1 MKINTILLCLASI
14 ALLPSCLMATDS
26 LLVKRDSID
35 FRLNDSTI
43 TIIKHVYGQDSIRF
57 LSIHDDENTGAEAA
71 MDFIRENGGSLVELQ
86 YGNER
91 NIKFNLKSSLDK
103 CIFDPNGMFTDT
115 GAYRTLDKHA
125 RVTSEAVQAIRS
137 LGEKVLETYNYDS
150 LGYIITLHDRK
161 RKRLNSR
168 HKS

>member
-1 MKINTILLCLASI
+1 
-14 ALLPSCLMATDS
+14 
-26 LLVKRDSID
+26 
-35 FRLNDSTI
+35 
-43 TIIKHVYGQDSIRF
+43 
-57 LSIHDDENTGAEAA
+57 

-115 GAYRTLDKHA
+115 GAYRTLDNHA

-137 LGEKVLETYNYDS
+137 LGAKVLETHHYDS
-150 LGYIITLHDRK
+150 MGYIITLHHNTEGLYSIRYYMHGNLMEDRTST
-161 RKRLNSR
+161 RLNSS
-168 HKS
+168 HKCSSRIP